1 MKLLYLKALG
11 MLGLG
16 VYTLYVLV
24 SSEIEFKK
32 NEREL
37 KRQEEIAEERK
48 RERIKFYKERDKR
61 EAEIK
66 RIRKEGDEK
75 LRQLRIKME
84 VDKAKIEEQKR
95 LEEKWL

>member
-1 MKLLYLKALG
+1 